1 MGSDSSSVCVQADP
15 AADDGPWVNIPIDDD
30 ASTPADA
37 GVPFKPVASSDEAS
51 AFFAQVAVEPGE
63 WARQVMA
70 GARAAGRQDLSL
82 QDWLAGQTL
91 PRREVTDEILMQVVR
106 TLHSM
111 VRGDQGQPVSSSL
124 QACLASRTFEP
135 LGHPIRSVDWSA
147 ADCERLCAELVAR
160 VDVPMRVLLLSLS
173 TLADAPLQIADL
185 ADALRVELQ
194 YGLSRS
200 QSVEVRASTVDALRV
215 VLNGVR
221 EGGAHLLAAWASRAA
236 VSAMVRQPAAMGLTA
251 LASVAATLGGV
262 RHLRASAS
270 PQYGMQPIASLNA
283 LMGLAVVSGVVSVVA
298 AGAVAVLDSATEMP
312 AAQALM
318 VVNLARALRQVVQT
332 YSQSPATAG
341 VTLLHQDG
349 TPLNAQQQ
357 HRLNV
362 LRDLL
367 YVASSVALLGGA
379 SIPQVQQALAG
390 LGAVTGLS
398 AGLVA
403 AGINEMLD
411 GWNPELAKLLYA
423 CFSRDA
429 VLVPGSQTAFWPD
442 PSSGLNSWVDQTA
455 SRAVLA
461 APADILSAL
470 GMLLRHFS
478 LSGVAVSVSFLGA
491 AVAGGLGSM
500 RGRVLSYLRSD
511 QIIEENGSRNPA
523 GLMSALGHL
532 MRRTVR
538 AVMPGR
544 STEPGWL
551 TEARSHEQA
560 YMLST

>member
-1 MGSDSSSVCVQADP
+1 V
-15 AADDGPWVNIPIDDD
+15 ADDGPWVNIPIDDD
-30 ASTPADA
+30 PRTAADA
-37 GVPFKPVASSDEAS
+37 GVPFKPVASADEAR
-51 AFFAQVAVEPGE
+51 AFFAQVAVEPDV
-63 WARQVMA
+63 WATQVMA

-82 QDWLAGQTL
+82 HDWLAGQTL
-91 PRREVTDEILMQVVR
+91 PRRQVTDETLMEVTR
-106 TLHSM
+106 ALHAM
-111 VRGDQGQPVSSSL
+111 VRGDQGQGVSASL
-124 QACLASRTFEP
+124 RGCLANPAFQP
-135 LGHPIRSVDWSA
+135 VDQPIQPMDWTA
-147 ADCERLCAELVAR
+147 ADCEWLCAELVAR
-160 VDVPMRVLLLSLS
+160 VDVPMRALLLSLS

-185 ADALRVELQ
+185 ADALRMELQ

-200 QSVEVRASTVDALRV
+200 QSVEVRAGGIDALRV

-221 EGGAHLLAAWASRAA
+221 EGGAHLVAAWASRAA
-236 VSAMVRQPAAMGLTA
+236 VSAMASQPAAMGLTA

-262 RHLRASAS
+262 RHLRTSAS

-283 LMGLAVVSGVVSVVA
+283 LMGLAAVSSAVSVLA
-298 AGAVAVLDSATEMP
+298 AGAAAVLDSATEMP

-318 VVNLARALRQVVQT
+318 VINLARALRQVVQT

-349 TPLNAQQQ
+349 TPLNARQQ

-379 SIPQVQQALAG
+379 SVPQVQQALAG

-398 AGLVA
+398 VGLVA

-442 PSSGLNSWVDQTA
+442 PSTGLNAWVDQTA
-455 SRAVLA
+455 SRTVLA

-470 GMLLRHFS
+470 SMLLRHFG
-478 LSGVAVSVSFLGA
+478 LSGLAVSVSFLGA

-511 QIIEENGSRNPA
+511 QIIEENGARNPA

-532 MRRTVR
+532 MRRSVD
-538 AVMPGR
+538 AVMPWR
-544 STEPGWL
+544 PAEPGWL
-551 TEARSHEQA
+551 AEARALEQS